1 MEHFQKIPMFEDLGW
16 ETFYSTANHRRQTA
30 FSPICQLTQ
39 EDLLFPSISTQ
50 NSVRLP
56 CSISHSPSC
65 ATVQKARDAGGL
77 AAFVFLLAA
86 IKALYACH
94 PMSEVQQK
102 YTVYVCSLRLINYFC
117 QDLISK
123 DGRTL
128 RLRDK
133 RPGQISG
140 RHYSTQHKWSA
151 TDCRAQRSARDGSAP
166 S

>member
-1 MEHFQKIPMFEDLGW
+1 MG
-16 ETFYSTANHRRQTA
+16 N
-30 FSPICQLTQ
+30 
-39 EDLLFPSISTQ
+39 
-50 NSVRLP
+50 
-56 CSISHSPSC
+56 
-65 ATVQKARDAGGL
+65 
-77 AAFVFLLAA
+77 FLLDCKPQKTNCIFSHLPVDPGRSPVSQHLNTA

-140 RHYSTQHKWSA
+140 RHYSTQHKEIE
-151 TDCRAQRSARDGSAP
+151 AQRT
-166 S
+166 